1 MENNLKYIYIYNW
14 ISLLYIWNSH
24 KIVNQLFFCFL
35 NYTYIFKKFNIL
47 IIVSEIPLLSIYLR
61 YLKMYVL

>member
-1 MENNLKYIYIYNW
+1 MYKTE
-14 ISLLYIWNSH
+14 SLFCTSETHN
-24 KIVNQLFFCFL
+24 IVNQLFFCFL

-47 IIVSEIPLLSIYLR
+47 IIVSEISLLSIYLR